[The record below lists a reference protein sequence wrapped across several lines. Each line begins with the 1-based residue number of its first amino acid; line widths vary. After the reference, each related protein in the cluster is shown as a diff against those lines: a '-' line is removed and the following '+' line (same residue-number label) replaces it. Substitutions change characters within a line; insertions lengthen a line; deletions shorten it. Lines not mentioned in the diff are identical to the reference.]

1 MKGYLKDDIRP
12 FISILIVI
20 ITLFIAAFS
29 KITLRRISYS
39 LYKESEKFN
48 QIQDNY
54 YKSLKEYAGVNHID
68 RLERLAR
75 RHSLVKTKKGQI
87 IQVIDGKAIVVD

>member
-1 MKGYLKDDIRP
+1 MKGTLKNDIRP

-20 ITLFIAAFS
+20 TALFIAAFF

-48 QIQDNY
+48 QIQDEY
-54 YKSLKEYAGVNHID
+54 YKTLTEYAGANRAE

-75 RHSLVKTKKGQI
+75 RHSLDKTKKGQI
-87 IQVIDGKAIVVD
+87 IQVIDGRAIVKD